1 MDKKY
6 MCYCGLY
13 CENCAT
19 KAKVEP
25 AARALH
31 REMKKAGFEG
41 MVKFLPDGDA
51 FWNFLKSMAEE
62 GTCES
67 CQGGS
72 GNPGCEI
79 RICAKEKG
87 VKMCALCESYPCE
100 KFSGFFA
107 GYPAVKEDNALL
119 RESGLEAWAKLQ
131 DERKATGYSYAE
143 NIGQI

>member
-25 AARALH
+25 AAQVLYK
-31 REMKKAGFEG
+31 EMKKAGFEDI
-41 MVKFLPDGDA
+41 VQFIPDGNA

-62 GTCES
+62 GTCKS

-79 RICAKEKG
+79 RKCATEKD
-87 VKMCALCESYPCE
+87 VKMCALCEHYPCE
-100 KFSGFFA
+100 KFAGFFEN
-107 GYPAVKEDNALL
+107 YPMLKDDNALL
-119 RESGLEAWAKLQ
+119 RDKGIDVWAKLQ
-131 DERKATGYSYAE
+131 DERKTKGYTYSE
-143 NIGQI
+143 TK